1 MQLHAID
8 SVSVGW
14 GVVARVEPGSG
25 FDFVRKK
32 VAGAWVASVLTIEA
46 SGRTLLFRKF
56 HIKSVTAYSGHQ
68 PFTAPASSFPDGG
81 HDVAHWN
88 FAVTTRLLH
97 DRLRQ
102 LRTTRLPVVRKSA

>member
-1 MQLHAID
+1 MKQFAGKLWVAEGDYRLARVQLHAID

-32 VAGAWVASVLTIEA
+32 VAGAWVASELTIEA

-56 HIKSVTAYSGHQ
+56 QIKSVTTYSGHQ
-68 PFTAPASSFPDGG
+68 PFTAPTS
-81 HDVAHWN
+81 
-88 FAVTTRLLH
+88 
-97 DRLRQ
+97 
-102 LRTTRLPVVRKSA
+102 